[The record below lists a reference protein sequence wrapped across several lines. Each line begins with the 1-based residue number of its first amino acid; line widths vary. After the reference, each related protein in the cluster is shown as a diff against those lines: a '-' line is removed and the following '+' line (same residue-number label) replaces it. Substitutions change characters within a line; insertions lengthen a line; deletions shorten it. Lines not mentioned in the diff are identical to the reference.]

1 MSWLAPQRQKLN
13 NTVRQ
18 YNKNLEPL
26 GLRVIKYGTNGFKI
40 YYKGNNRSFIHVTTR
55 PNLLTAKLAH
65 GETHPNNR
73 GKGIATA
80 VRTFATALLH
90 NAGYVKVR
98 HQGVN
103 FQNRNNASRKK
114 TGKLPI
120 TTYLVRK
127 HIGFRQSKMNNSNFL
142 SYWDRSMLKKLEN
155 AKQTSRRKLEAL
167 RN

>member
-40 YYKGNNRSFIHVTTR
+40 YYKGNNRSFIQVNTR
-55 PNLLTAKLAH
+55 PNLLTANLAS
-65 GETHPNNR
+65 GRTHPNNR

-80 VRTFATALLH
+80 VRTFATALLR
-90 NAGYVKVR
+90 NAGYREIK

-103 FQNRNNASRKK
+103 FENRNNTSRQK
-114 TGKLPI
+114 TGNVPI
-120 TTYLVRK
+120 TTYIVRK
-127 HIGFRQSKMNNSNFL
+127 YLGFKPQKHFKSIWSVTNRNYNPKTIN
-142 SYWDRSMLKKLEN
+142 K
-155 AKQTSRRKLEAL
+155 AKQMSRRKLEAL
-167 RN
+167 L